1 MPNVY
6 GYLRVSTEKQNI
18 DNEKISILLKK
29 DELQI
34 PGDIIWTSEI
44 ITGKKSWRER
54 SLGNL
59 FNMMQPADIL
69 FISEISRIE
78 RNMLGCM
85 EFIAECSKKK
95 INIYVCK
102 GNFKIDN
109 SIQSQMLIF
118 AYSLSAQLERELI
131 SSRTKS
137 GLEKAKEQGKL
148 GGRPKGDAKKVKLDV
163 HLLEIKK
170 LIAEGVKIKS
180 LAKKYK
186 CTRNTIYKFIERHKI
201 EYNK

>member
-1 MPNVY
+1 MYTKIYISTLYIYMPQVY

-18 DNEKISILLKK
+18 DNEKMSILMKK
-29 DELQI
+29 DELKI
-34 PGDIIWTSEI
+34 LGDIIWVAEI
-44 ITGKKSWRER
+44 VTGKKSWRDR

-59 FNMMQPADIL
+59 YNSFNKGDTL

-85 EFIAECSKKK
+85 EFIAECSKKE

-137 GLEKAKEQGKL
+137 GLEL
-148 GGRPKGDAKKVKLDV
+148 S
-163 HLLEIKK
+163 
-170 LIAEGVKIKS
+170 LIHI
-180 LAKKYK
+180 
-186 CTRNTIYKFIERHKI
+186 
-201 EYNK
+201 

>member
-1 MPNVY
+1 MVVY

-18 DNEKISILLKK
+18 ENEKTPILLKK
-29 DELQI
+29 DELKI
-34 PGDIIWTSEI
+34 SGDINWITEI
-44 ITGKKSWRER
+44 VTGKKSWRDR

-59 FNMMQPADIL
+59 FNMMKPNDHL

-85 EFIAECSKKK
+85 EFIAECSKKN

-102 GNFKIDN
+102 GNFKIDT

-137 GLEKAKEQGKL
+137 GLAKAKEEGRL
-148 GGRPKGDAKKVKLDV
+148 GGRPKGEAKHVKLDE
-163 HLLEIKK
+163 HIMDIKK
-170 LIAEGVKIKS
+170 MYENGSSNAFIAN
-180 LAKKYK
+180 KYK
-186 CTRNTIYKFIERHKI
+186 CDRHTVSKFIKRHKI
-201 EYNK
+201 LRNK